1 MTTILGKWGV
11 SISAAMQKTGSN
23 GTDGFVPVVMLTH
36 PAKASALEEALKE
49 IKTVGILA
57 EDPVKLRML

>member
-1 MTTILGKWGV
+1 
-11 SISAAMQKTGSN
+11 MQKKSQN
-23 GTDGFVPVVMLTH
+23 ESEGFVPVVMLTH
-36 PAKASALEEALKE
+36 PAKAAALEKALDE

>member
-1 MTTILGKWGV
+1 MEGV
-11 SISAAMQKTGSN
+11 SKETRE
-23 GTDGFVPVVMLTH
+23 FVLK
-36 PAKASALEEALKE
+36 KALDE